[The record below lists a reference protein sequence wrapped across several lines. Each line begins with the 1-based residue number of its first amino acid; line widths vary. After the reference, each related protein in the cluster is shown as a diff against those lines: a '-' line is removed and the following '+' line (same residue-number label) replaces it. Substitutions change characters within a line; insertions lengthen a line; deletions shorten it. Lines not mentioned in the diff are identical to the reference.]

1 MPLPEPVLD
10 DLRFQKDLVDEAR
23 RRIIRYCPEWTD
35 YNLSDPGITLIELFA
50 WMTELITYRLNR
62 VPEKNFFKFMELI
75 GIHLQPASSARTELT
90 FWLSAPF
97 PLSPEDTTAA
107 IVPQGTEVSTISS
120 EEEPEIVF
128 TTDQRLTISP
138 PNLTQV
144 RRGVADFN
152 KNYAPRMGLETFYA
166 FSQPRPQE
174 GDTFYLGF
182 DENQDL
188 SGHILQLT
196 FQCEETQAVGIRR
209 EDPPLAW
216 ECSLGNGQW
225 QEVSPSNRLNERDT
239 TGGLNNP
246 LGSLVL
252 YLPLKMKADKVNNLN
267 GYWLRCRFEPR
278 RTEQG
283 RYSESPRILRITAYS
298 LGATVPATHAI
309 FVYGEEVGLSKGEA
323 GQLFKLRHAPVLSLM
338 PGETV
343 EVEDNLHG
351 EVVYVP
357 WQAVQDFANSSK
369 YDRHFSV
376 DTATGE
382 IAFGPSVRQRDGLV
396 IQYGRVPEAGRQIRF
411 SQYRYG
417 GGVIGNVPAGKLQTL
432 RSAIPYID
440 RVANL
445 IPARGGRDQESLSEA
460 KMRVPQELRA
470 QQRAV
475 TADDY
480 ENLSKNAS
488 RSIARV
494 KCVAAGSGAKA
505 PTPGTVELL
514 VVPAVIASIETGDLA
529 RLNLDEHLKE
539 RLMAHLDR
547 YRLLTTKVIVR
558 EPDYIGVKV
567 RAEIVVS
574 EYSQPDLV
582 KQRVLDYLRQF
593 ISPLA
598 LSQPVPELVQFLGG
612 NWEGWPFGRDLYVAE
627 LYTLIQLAPGVKHVL
642 DVQLSQRQVVP
653 AQEGLAPPESDE
665 TETETTAEQLLA
677 ALKGKSLKVPLD
689 TVLCS
694 LDHEIEIVEL

>member
-35 YNLSDPGITLIELFA
+35 YNVSDPGITLIELFA

-75 GIHLQPASSARTELT
+75 GIHLQPASSARTDLT

-97 PLSPEDTTAA
+97 PLSPEDTTVAT
-107 IVPQGTEVSTISS
+107 VPQGTEVSTISS
-120 EEEPEIVF
+120 EGEPEIVF
-128 TTDQRLTISP
+128 TTDQRLTIIP
-138 PNLTQV
+138 PDLTQV
-144 RRGVADFN
+144 RREADFH
-152 KNYAPRMGLETFYA
+152 KNYAPRMGIETFYA

-182 DENQDL
+182 DENQDI
-188 SGHILQLT
+188 SGHILQLA

-209 EDPPLAW
+209 EDPPLIW

-225 QEVSPSNRLNERDT
+225 QEVSPSNRPSERDT

-246 LGSLVL
+246 LGSMVL
-252 YLPLKMKADKVNNLN
+252 YLPLTMKVDHVNGRN

-278 RTEQG
+278 RPEQG
-283 RYSESPRILRITAYS
+283 RYSEPPRIIRITAYS
-298 LGATVPATHAI
+298 LGAAVPATHAI

-323 GQLFKLRHAPVLSLM
+323 GQLFQLRHAPVLSLL

-343 EVEDNLHG
+343 EVEESRHG

-357 WQAVQDFANSSK
+357 WQLVPDFSNSTR
-369 YDRHFSV
+369 YDRHFSL

-382 IAFGPSVRQRDGLV
+382 VAFGPSVRQRDGSV
-396 IQYGRVPEAGRQIRF
+396 IQYGRVPEAGRRIRF

-417 GGVIGNVPAGKLQTL
+417 GGVIGNVPTGKLQTL

-445 IPARGGRDQESLSEA
+445 IPARGGRDQESLTEA

-480 ENLSKNAS
+480 ENLSKTAS

-494 KCVAAGSGAKA
+494 KCVAAGSGAKS
-505 PTPGTVELL
+505 PPPGTVELL
-514 VVPAVIASIETGDLA
+514 AIPAVLASIEAGDLA
-529 RLNLDEHLKE
+529 RLSLDERLKE
-539 RLMAHLDR
+539 RLMTHLDR

-558 EPDYIGVKV
+558 EPDYLGVKV
-567 RAEIVVS
+567 QAEIVVS
-574 EYSQPDLV
+574 EYSQPELV

-593 ISPLA
+593 ITPLA
-598 LSQPVPELVQFLGG
+598 LKQPDPELAQFLGG

-627 LYTLIQLAPGVKHVL
+627 LYTLIQLVPGVKHVL
-642 DVQLSQRQVVP
+642 DVQLSHRQVVP
-653 AQEGLAPPESDE
+653 AQEELAATESDE
-665 TETETTAEQLLA
+665 AEAPVEQVLTTIE
-677 ALKGKSLKVPLD
+677 GRSLKVPPD